1 VFFALVVKILGDK
14 TMKKMTEA
22 NLKEAFAGESQA
34 HMKYLNFAERAE
46 KEGRPN
52 VARLFQAASFSEQI
66 HASNHLRALEGIQ
79 DTAANLGGAVGGET
93 FEIEEMYPAYKT
105 VAEAQEEKKALRSMS
120 WALEAEKVHARLY
133 GEAKQALEAS
143 NDIAAKDIWVCPT
156 CGFTMAGE
164 PPDVCP
170 VCGAKHER
178 FRKF

>member
-1 VFFALVVKILGDK
+1 
-14 TMKKMTEA
+14 MKKMTEA
-22 NLKEAFAGESQA
+22 NLKDAFAGESQA

-52 VARLFQAASFSEQI
+52 IARLFQAASFSEQV

-79 DTAANLGGAVGGET
+79 DTTTNLGGALGGET
-93 FEIEEMYPAYKT
+93 FEIEEMYPVYNA
-105 VAEAQEEKKALRSMS
+105 AAQAQDEKRALRSMS

-133 GEAKQALEAS
+133 AEAKQAVEAG
-143 NDIAAKDIWVCPT
+143 NDFAARDIWVCGA
-156 CGFTMAGE
+156 CGFTMEGE